1 MFSNLFYSKI
11 LSCFSQYIYDTE
23 QVKFLLFYLYEVRAT
38 VKFFLNWLFYFE
50 VSSVNNAVTVAG
62 GQQRNSAIHIHV
74 SILPHAPLSSRLP
87 HNIEQT
93 FMFFSVGSC
102 WLSILNIAVRATVKL
117 SDVQTHIAETK
128 NQVLWIL
135 YQ

>member
-1 MFSNLFYSKI
+1 MKYRQLTMLWQLQVDSKGT
-11 LSCFSQYIYDTE
+11 QPYIY
-23 QVKFLLFYLYEVRAT
+23 
-38 VKFFLNWLFYFE
+38 
-50 VSSVNNAVTVAG
+50 
-62 GQQRNSAIHIHV
+62 V

-102 WLSILNIAVRATVKL
+102 WLSILNIAVRPTVKL

-135 YQ
+135 YQWI